1 MLSSIIINWI
11 SELAWLLWKMSK
23 YTMLYK
29 YGIFVLYIFGYEM
42 IIAYLALSALL
53 AIYRLVSNARSWNDN
68 F

>member
-11 SELAWLLWKMSK
+11 TELAWLLWKMSK

-42 IIAYLALSALL
+42 IIAYSA
-53 AIYRLVSNARSWNDN
+53 
-68 F
+68 